1 MNAILRCTLA
11 TLVVAVGLTSTNQAM
26 ASAQA
31 KLISGELIVV
41 DKADFFSND
50 AIKQAKADFALLQS
64 ANERRVVIHTIN
76 ALPDDAKADFAKR
89 SGVKEKRDFWRQFAI
104 EQAKTDKNA
113 DVFILICRSPGH
125 VQVIADETMRKGGFV
140 DKEEEDIAKI
150 FIDKFNETK
159 GKPPKETMALHDA
172 ALLAAVKELR
182 LNLPITLAKSHNQ
195 AQGHAAG
202 HQSTTAPAKEGM
214 GIMGYVC
221 IGLAILAGVWL
232 IFGVIRAFTGG
243 GGGGGYGGGMGGGGM
258 GGGGFMSSLMGGLF
272 GSMAGMW
279 LYDNLLGGH
288 TSSAFGGN
296 AGVDNNYDGGSGP
309 ADEPG
314 RGDFSGDQ
322 GAGGDFDDGSGGDT
336 GGDFGGGGGDFG
348 GGGGDFGGGGG
359 DFGGG
364 GGDF

>member
-11 TLVVAVGLTSTNQAM
+11 TLVVAGSLMSTNQAM
-26 ASAQA
+26 ASAA
-31 KLISGELIVV
+31 PKLISGELIVV

-50 AIKQAKADFALLQS
+50 AIAEAKKDFALLQS
-64 ANERRVVIHTIN
+64 ANERRVVIYTIKE
-76 ALPDDAKADFAKR
+76 LPEGAKTDFAKR
-89 SGVKEKRDFWRQFAI
+89 SSVNEKRDFWRQFTN
-104 EQAKTDKNA
+104 EQAKSDKKA

-125 VQVIADETMRKGGFV
+125 VQVIGDETMRKGGFN
-140 DKEEEDIAKI
+140 DTEELAIAKL
-150 FIDKFNETK
+150 FLDKFKEAS
-159 GKPPKETMALHDA
+159 GKPAKDATALHDQG
-172 ALLAAVKELR
+172 LLAAVKELHR
-182 LNLPITLAKSHNQ
+182 NLPITLAQSHNQ
-195 AQGHAAG
+195 TQGH
-202 HQSTTAPAKEGM
+202 TPAKEGTGM

-221 IGLAILAGVWL
+221 IGLAILAGLWL

-243 GGGGGYGGGMGGGGM
+243 GGGMGGGGGGGMGGG

-279 LYDNLLGGH
+279 LYDNMLGGH
-288 TSSAFGGN
+288 TSSAFGSSN
-296 AGVDNNYDGGSGP
+296 TGVDNNNDTGSGP

-322 GAGGDFDDGSGGDT
+322 GAGGDYDDNSGGGDNGGG
-336 GGDFGGGGGDFG
+336 GGDWGGGGGDFG